1 MSPPASQLAA
11 YSAALH
17 GRRCFKHKE
26 APTSPSLSISFFSS
40 TSNLLELFLTFR
52 AFSSFLRQSCALCF
66 SLYTFT
72 KFQLI
77 VAGRRP

>member
-1 MSPPASQLAA
+1 MSPLASQLAA

-26 APTSPSLSISFFSS
+26 APTSPSFSVSFSSSIS
-40 TSNLLELFLTFR
+40 NNLELFLTFR
-52 AFSSFLRQSCALCF
+52 AFLSFLPQSCALCSF
-66 SLYTFT
+66 LSTST

-77 VAGRRP
+77 VAGRHP